1 MESKAKAIGKRADTI
16 EYLTWIAEL
25 KKRYRAT
32 QIKAAVAVNSALIEF
47 YWNLGRDIGEKYAR
61 KGAYGADFFN
71 RLSCDL
77 KLSIPESRGFST
89 QNLRYCLNFYECYRG
104 IPNFQQLVG
113 ELFRVPW
120 GHHVAILDKCKGD
133 CGKALFYVRRTIQ
146 NGWSRNVLLNWLA
159 TDLPA
164 DLGQLS
170 GYLVMAEQS
179 LNTPEDNPPIGV
191 LICREHNRVLAKFH
205 LERLGLPMGIT
216 DYEIKKIL
224 PTQAQLAKCYEDA
237 EVQVARRRM
246 HDV

>member
-133 CGKALFYVRRTIQ
+133 CGKALFYVRRT
-146 NGWSRNVLLNWLA
+146 RAA
-159 TDLPA
+159 TREGSA
-164 DLGQLS
+164 DLRS
-170 GYLVMAEQS
+170 VRAEG
-179 LNTPEDNPPIGV
+179 T
-191 LICREHNRVLAKFH
+191 A
-205 LERLGLPMGIT
+205 
-216 DYEIKKIL
+216 
-224 PTQAQLAKCYEDA
+224 
-237 EVQVARRRM
+237 
-246 HDV
+246 